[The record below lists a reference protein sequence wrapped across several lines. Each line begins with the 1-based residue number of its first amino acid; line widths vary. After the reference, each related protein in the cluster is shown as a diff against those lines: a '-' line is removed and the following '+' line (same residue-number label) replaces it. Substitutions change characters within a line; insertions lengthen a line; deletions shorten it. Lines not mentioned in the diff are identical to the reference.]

1 MSEGDGDIEA
11 RKRAK
16 FASSLSMSRASFFST
31 GVTGLGICIG
41 RSVGSSDRKV
51 VISAMEWLLPSA
63 RIDSSVSLI
72 EVSSSDMLHTGGP
85 CLSRSRSPPPPLL

>member
-1 MSEGDGDIEA
+1 VVSEGDGDVEA
-11 RKRAK
+11 RKRVK
-16 FASSLSMSRASFFST
+16 FASSLSMSRASLFST

-72 EVSSSDMLHTGGP
+72 EASSSDMLRAVLVSAAAAAP
-85 CLSRSRSPPPPLL
+85 